1 MADEVTPTIEKTPE
15 QIEKDMQQ
23 TRESITEKVAA
34 LETQVVGTV
43 QNAADTLTDT
53 VASVK
58 SMLSGAPEAVSDTVK
73 QATAAVSDSVKQAF
87 DITGHVRN
95 NPLAAVGISALVG
108 GIVGYLTGGIGRG
121 RLLQTTSS
129 APVVAP
135 AAPHAAPSYAASAQP
150 TAAADRKP
158 GVIDEFMDMLGDKAK
173 EMARTALESVSA
185 AIKQNIETGVPKL
198 VDDAASRLTNT
209 GAPGPHGNPFDARS
223 VV

>member
-53 VASVK
+53 VESVK

-129 APVVAP
+129 APVLSPAAAP
-135 AAPHAAPSYAASAQP
+135 AYAVSAHP
-150 TAAADRKP
+150 TARAESKP

-198 VDDAASRLTNT
+198 VDDAASRLTSA
-209 GAPGPHGNPFDARS
+209 GAPGPHGNPFDARRS